1 MEEAYNII
9 ANDFSKTRAYV
20 WNCTKFF
27 INNCEKDKTIIEI
40 GCGNGRN
47 LDYALHVGFNKQNIY
62 AFDAC
67 EEFIEIVKKKN
78 YNSTVGLIQNIN
90 NIYLDKKYDYLLCV
104 AVIHH
109 LKSEDV
115 RFNAIVDCYNL
126 IEYGGSGIFTSWSHE
141 TSLTSHDGEKLY
153 SKKPRTFNKGDNIVG
168 WNINGKKKSSPI
180 AERYYYIYTEDK
192 WFELWQKFKKLF
204 PFAKINIL
212 WEEQNWI
219 TIVQKFNSI

>member
-1 MEEAYNII
+1 MEAYNII

-20 WNCTKFF
+20 WNCIKLF

-47 LDYALHVGFNKQNIY
+47 LDYALQKGFNKQNIS
-62 AFDAC
+62 ALDAC
-67 EEFIEIVKKKN
+67 EEFIEIVKKK
-78 YNSTVGLIQNIN
+78 YNSTIGLIQNIN
-90 NIYLDKKYDYLLCV
+90 NIYLHKKYDYLLCV

-109 LKSEDV
+109 LKTDEE

-126 IEYGGSGIFTSWSHE
+126 INSGGSGIFTTWSYE
-141 TSLTSHDGEKLY
+141 TNFTLSNGDKLIT
-153 SKKPRTFNKGDNIVG
+153 KKPKTFEKGDNIVG
-168 WNINGKKKSSPI
+168 WNINGRKKTSPI

-192 WFELWQKFKKLF
+192 WYELWQKFIKLF
-204 PFAKINIL
+204 PLAKINIL

-219 TIVQKFNSI
+219 TIVKKN

>member
-1 MEEAYNII
+1 MEEAYNKI

-20 WNCTKFF
+20 WNCIKLF

-47 LDYALHVGFNKQNIY
+47 LDYALHKGFNKQNIY
-62 AFDAC
+62 ALDAC
-67 EEFIEIVKKKN
+67 EEFIEIVKKK
-78 YNSTVGLIQNIN
+78 YNSTIGLIQNIN
-90 NIYLDKKYDYLLCV
+90 NIYLHKKYDYLLCV

-109 LKSEDV
+109 LKTDEE

-126 IEYGGSGIFTSWSHE
+126 INSGGSGIFTTWSYE
-141 TSLTSHDGEKLY
+141 TNITLSNGDKLIT
-153 SKKPRTFNKGDNIVG
+153 KKPKIFEKGDNIVG
-168 WNINGKKKSSPI
+168 WNINGRKKTSPI

-192 WFELWQKFKKLF
+192 WFELWQKFIKLF
-204 PFAKINIL
+204 PFAKINIS

-219 TIVQKFNSI
+219 TIVQKI